1 MFDFLR
7 RFSTLMLLLAFVGSL
22 SAQDAAL
29 DEQPEA
35 ICTLAEQIISANS
48 NGKVGDCPLLDGMES
63 FQLREDIILTEELP
77 AITGH
82 LIIDGNGHS
91 ISGDKRFRIFEVS
104 RGSLRVLNLKMLN
117 GKAGSGSAIFAD
129 QGAKVYMEASSIR
142 GSFAIHSGAIFA
154 RNSLLFIN
162 DSEFSKNIGD
172 RGGAIYS
179 AASAIHVTR
188 SRFEGNTAIEG
199 GAIYH
204 YLGRGAIK
212 QSEFHQNKA
221 AEEGGAISN
230 AHGALQ
236 VRDSN
241 FSHNQASNGGA
252 IHSLGYDSLLSI
264 ADSRFEENYSRW
276 SGGAIYANSDEVYIS
291 DSRIESN
298 SAGAAG
304 GGIFSKRGALFLS
317 YSGIRHNTSTSGAGI
332 YADGGSL
339 TVVDT
344 AVAENDSTGEGEQLD
359 YSGSDVRFLDLRD
372 G

>member
-1 MFDFLR
+1 MFDILGKIGA
-7 RFSTLMLLLAFVGSL
+7 LMLLLVFTGGL
-22 SAQDAAL
+22 SAQDAAV
-29 DEQPEA
+29 DEKAEA
-35 ICTLAEQIISANS
+35 TCTLAEQIISANS
-48 NGKVGDCPLLDGMES
+48 NGKVGDCPQLEGMEA
-63 FQLREDIILTEELP
+63 FQLREDIVLTEELP

-82 LIIDGNGHS
+82 FIIDGNGHS
-91 ISGDKRFRIFEVS
+91 ISGDKRFRIFEVH
-104 RGSLRVLNLKMLN
+104 RGSLRVLNLKMID

-179 AASAIHVTR
+179 AASAIQVTR
-188 SRFEGNTAIEG
+188 SRFEGNSAIEG

-212 QSEFHQNKA
+212 QSEFQHNKA
-221 AEEGGAISN
+221 AEAGGAISN

-252 IHSLGYDSLLSI
+252 VHSLGYDSLLSI
-264 ADSRFEENYSRW
+264 VNSRFEENFSRW

-291 DSRIESN
+291 DSSIESN
-298 SAGAAG
+298 TAGAAG
-304 GGIFSKRGALFLS
+304 GGIFAKRGAVFLS
-317 YSGIRHNTSTSGAGI
+317 YSSIRHNTSTSGAGI
-332 YADGGSL
+332 YADGGSI

-344 AVAENDSTGEGEQLD
+344 AIADNDSTGEGEQVD
-359 YSGSDVRFLDLRD
+359 FSGSDVRLLDIRD